1 MASRSQVTL
10 YSVLLFF
17 CCPSHAFADRLQITS
32 TPPGAT
38 VELDGVAAGVTPFER
53 DFPGGYF
60 RKTRTSMGSRLEHP
74 VVARISLIGY
84 ASKEVKLT
92 EGPMNW
98 ISLNGRNRGEYWLF
112 KSDHFHVDLQ
122 PISETF
128 TGEVAAKVSDGGASL
143 QPELS
148 LEELVRQAKPAV
160 VYLKGL
166 DKAGSGFFVTG
177 TGIIVTNA
185 HLARGEETL
194 VTILSSGQ
202 QLKAQVVHIDP
213 DLDIALAKVEV
224 PSAKFDFPH
233 LTLTD
238 ATGVHQGE
246 SVLAIG
252 NPGDAM
258 LFSVT
263 KGIVSAVGKFPDAG
277 PGTWIQTD
285 TLINPGNSG
294 GPLLNARGEVIGINT
309 QKLIKKNVT
318 GIGFALSATDLLE
331 VLHRFYPNV
340 ALANHGAAQAATP
353 PVLANNGESSEA
365 LKTASPFIADAV
377 GTVSVSSEPDGA
389 EIFVDE
395 KFLGNAPATLKLPA
409 GPHSILLK
417 FPGHT
422 DWRRTLEVLKSS
434 KTSLKAALDPI
445 S

>member
-1 MASRSQVTL
+1 MASRSQVTFCA
-10 YSVLLFF
+10 VLLFL
-17 CCPSHAFADRLQITS
+17 CCPSYAFADRLQITS
-32 TPPGAT
+32 TPTGAT

-128 TGEVAAKVSDGGASL
+128 TGEVAAKVSGGGASL

-185 HLARGEETL
+185 HLARVEETL

-202 QLKAQVVHIDP
+202 QLEAQVVHIDP

-224 PSAKFDFPH
+224 PPPNSIFP
-233 LTLTD
+233 
-238 ATGVHQGE
+238 
-246 SVLAIG
+246 I
-252 NPGDAM
+252 
-258 LFSVT
+258 
-263 KGIVSAVGKFPDAG
+263 
-277 PGTWIQTD
+277 
-285 TLINPGNSG
+285 
-294 GPLLNARGEVIGINT
+294 
-309 QKLIKKNVT
+309 
-318 GIGFALSATDLLE
+318 
-331 VLHRFYPNV
+331 
-340 ALANHGAAQAATP
+340 
-353 PVLANNGESSEA
+353 
-365 LKTASPFIADAV
+365 
-377 GTVSVSSEPDGA
+377 
-389 EIFVDE
+389 
-395 KFLGNAPATLKLPA
+395 
-409 GPHSILLK
+409 
-417 FPGHT
+417 
-422 DWRRTLEVLKSS
+422 
-434 KTSLKAALDPI
+434 
-445 S
+445 